1 MYNLQT
7 SIIFFKKGHL
17 AKSDRVID
25 RHHPQSNFFESI
37 FRFPLIAKKMC
48 WGRDWSLTNISY
60 QKAFPMYF

>member
-7 SIIFFKKGHL
+7 SIIFIYNSSG
-17 AKSDRVID
+17 KSDRDID
-25 RHHPQSNFFESI
+25 RHRPQSNFLESI
-37 FRFPLIAKKMC
+37 FRFPLIAKKLC